1 MSAPQTSANSN
12 RRSMSFAGVIEKV
25 LNNAGHNTVMIEPD
39 ITWTKE
45 NLSYYDTVLVGISPI
60 TSLSAHYTYGAL
72 NTIGLLHGTAKLKLF
87 IDAPN
92 PKQITSSFNAIKSWP
107 DNLTKSF
114 YSTRKAYSLA
124 KTDEKKKYLLNVVD
138 LLNEETWPTTLYPSL
153 PWGLSDAAF
162 NEVPKPAQK
171 QLTAVNLDSHLLKKE
186 HNFNKNRTA
195 RWTADFVDSQW
206 TKKKLSTLK
215 NPAIPMKMGK
225 SWSDTQVE
233 EQISNSIGALVSPQK
248 NGTWWTYR
256 YIQALNT
263 RTPIATAWLESNAIG
278 HSWAYLASTIEDM
291 SADERFTLAKEQL
304 DAYVESINTKN
315 ESTKSLLTV
324 LGI

>member
-1 MSAPQTSANSN
+1 M
-12 RRSMSFAGVIEKV
+12 
-25 LNNAGHNTVMIEPD
+25 
-39 ITWTKE
+39 
-45 NLSYYDTVLVGISPI
+45 
-60 TSLSAHYTYGAL
+60 
-72 NTIGLLHGTAKLKLF
+72 
-87 IDAPN
+87 
-92 PKQITSSFNAIKSWP
+92 
-107 DNLTKSF
+107 
-114 YSTRKAYSLA
+114 
-124 KTDEKKKYLLNVVD
+124 
-138 LLNEETWPTTLYPSL
+138 
-153 PWGLSDAAF
+153 
-162 NEVPKPAQK
+162 
-171 QLTAVNLDSHLLKKE
+171 NLDSHLLKKE
-186 HNFNKNRTA
+186 YNFNKNRTA